1 MQYSDEDTIGLIV
14 KKPGNMAKCIS
25 ILRKY
30 TKTSI
35 AEIKNAIDSG
45 HYVFGCEYTSTPG
58 IRKVRRCYDELIKN
72 GATVEIYE
80 DVELTSRKF
89 ISNLIESYQ
98 EIEQETQDM
107 IDTEVESEG
116 NDN

>member
-1 MQYSDEDTIGLIV
+1 MHYSAEDTIALIV
-14 KKPGNMAKCIS
+14 KAPGNMAKCVS
-25 ILRKY
+25 ILKKY
-30 TKTSI
+30 NNASI

-58 IRKVRRCYDELIKN
+58 IRKVRHCYDELIKI

-80 DVELTSRKF
+80 DGELTSRKF

-98 EIEQETQDM
+98 EIKQETQDM
-107 IDTEVESEG
+107 IDAEVEATDE
-116 NDN
+116 DD

>member
-1 MQYSDEDTIGLIV
+1 MHYTDEDTIALIV
-14 KKPGNMAKCIS
+14 KNPGNMAKCIS

-30 TKTSI
+30 NNASI
-35 AEIKNAIDSG
+35 AEIKTAINSG

-58 IRKVRRCYDELIKN
+58 IRKVRRCYDELVKS

-80 DVELTSRKF
+80 DGELTSRNY
-89 ISNLIESYQ
+89 ISNLTESYQ

-107 IDTEVESEG
+107 IDAEVEADSEE
-116 NDN
+116 N